1 MCAKHVAKT
10 SGSLRTIPLLP
21 ELAYRLY
28 ALPKTGPYVFGTKN
42 GTLMSPRNFSRDYV
56 RFFRM
61 MQEAEPDVP
70 LLSPHCCRHTFA
82 TLSLAAGANLPHC
95 AAAVRTYEYSNHCQ
109 IYPSDMQVMRTAV
122 EELKV
127 AISALR

>member
-1 MCAKHVAKT
+1 
-10 SGSLRTIPLLP
+10 
-21 ELAYRLY
+21 
-28 ALPKTGPYVFGTKN
+28 
-42 GTLMSPRNFSRDYV
+42 MSPRNFSRDYV

-82 TLSLAAGANLPHC
+82 TLSLAAGANL
-95 AAAVRTYEYSNHCQ
+95 RTVQQLLGHTSIQTTARYTH
-109 IYPSDMQVMRTAV
+109 PDMQVMRTAV